1 MAPIRGETLVER
13 ASRLRLR
20 SRELKGKACFNVVVA
35 VLRAKPEICVDL
47 EQQFKE
53 DGHLDENGVVGA
65 VAPKKRM
72 NKKGPLAICDGAADG
87 LAATDIEDCGDD
99 IHSLPVTPFD
109 KNVTAYGDLRRGL
122 LQTAFAA
129 CDPSA
134 CSRANT
140 SCLMRR
146 GKSEL
151 HTIEFLKLLQLG
163 SDIDPGEGIPHDQ
176 RSLRTAVAGIVDAY
190 VSTKQNRF
198 RGLIFQ
204 PNQPVN
210 YGDLGIHRIRKSEGH
225 KVIIENR
232 FTKVVVEISDVPRSS
247 DVFIDMNWSVKNAV
261 LRVRSGSY
269 RKPLGPL
276 FGSEAASVLG
286 RSRPCWSRG
295 LRTRFRSKASGED
308 SDTQTISAAA
318 AKKALMNRSPSF

>member
-1 MAPIRGETLVER
+1 M
-13 ASRLRLR
+13 
-20 SRELKGKACFNVVVA
+20 
-35 VLRAKPEICVDL
+35 
-47 EQQFKE
+47 
-53 DGHLDENGVVGA
+53 
-65 VAPKKRM
+65 
-72 NKKGPLAICDGAADG
+72 
-87 LAATDIEDCGDD
+87 
-99 IHSLPVTPFD
+99 TPFD
-109 KNVTAYGDLRRGL
+109 KNVAAYGDLRRGL

-151 HTIEFLKLLQLG
+151 HTVEFLKLLQLG

-176 RSLRTAVAGIVDAY
+176 RSFRTAVAGIVDAY

-204 PNQPVN
+204 PNQAVN
-210 YGDLGIHRIRKSEGH
+210 YEDQGIHRIRKAEGH

-247 DVFIDMNWSVKNAV
+247 DVFIDMSWSVKNAV
-261 LRVRSGSY
+261 LRVRNGSY

-276 FGSEAASVLG
+276 FGSEAASVVG

-295 LRTRFRSKASGED
+295 HRTRFRSKASGED
-308 SDTQTISAAA
+308 SDAHAISPSS
-318 AKKALMNRSPSF
+318 AKMPRMTRPPSYSAPTKPDTRRGLSPSFAGAAASSSSAMLLSTVSGSAAPRKSKIGIPPN